1 MILCIVVRQLRIFG
15 VLWSRVTIDGCIL
28 GVLKMENLG
37 EVDCIVM
44 GAGVVGLACARALAK
59 TGREVLVLEAEAR
72 IGEHTSG
79 RNSEV
84 IHAGIYYPQDSL
96 KARLCVEGK
105 HQLYH
110 YLEKH
115 GIGHRRLGKLIVA
128 GSAEELPTLERYRVQ
143 AAGNGVNDLELLD
156 QRQVQQLE
164 PALAGALA
172 GLLSPS
178 TGILD
183 THGYMLALQGDLE
196 AAGGTV
202 AFHAPVSAVGRDGQ
216 GFQVDVGQQYRV
228 SCKWLV
234 NATGLQAWQQ
244 AHNIHEFPE
253 DKIPPCYY
261 AKGHYMTY
269 SGTTPFNRLVY
280 PLAQVGGLGIHLTLD
295 MGGQARFGPDV
306 VWVERPDYRFEQ
318 DMSQKFAA
326 AIRCYWPELDASRLQ
341 AGYVGVRPKLV
352 GPGEPAADFL
362 VQDETQHGFAG
373 LIQLFGI
380 ESPGLTASL
389 ALGDYVLTL
398 LEN

>member
-1 MILCIVVRQLRIFG
+1 
-15 VLWSRVTIDGCIL
+15 
-28 GVLKMENLG
+28 
-37 EVDCIVM
+37 M
-44 GAGVVGLACARALAK
+44 GAGVVGLACARALAR

-105 HQLYH
+105 HQLYR
-110 YLEKH
+110 YLEQH
-115 GIGHRRLGKLIVA
+115 RIGHRRLGKLIVA
-128 GSAEELPTLERYRVQ
+128 GSAAEIPTLERYLVH
-143 AAGNGVNDLELLD
+143 AAENGVADLELLD

-164 PALAGALA
+164 PALSGGVA

-196 AAGGTV
+196 SAGGSL
-202 AFHAPVSAVGRDGQ
+202 AFHAPVSAVYPDEK
-216 GFQVDVGQQYRV
+216 GFQVEVGQQQYRV
-228 SCKWLV
+228 SCQWLV
-234 NATGLQAWQQ
+234 NATGLQAWRT
-244 AHNIHEFPE
+244 AHNIHEYPE

-269 SGTTPFNRLVY
+269 SGPTPFNRLVY
-280 PLAQVGGLGIHLTLD
+280 PLPQAGGLGIHLTLD
-295 MGGQARFGPDV
+295 MGGQSRFGPDV
-306 VWVERPDYRFEQ
+306 VWVESPDYRFEQ
-318 DMSQKFAA
+318 DQTLKFAE
-326 AIRCYWPELDASRLQ
+326 AIRCYWPELDVSRLQ

-352 GPGEPAADFL
+352 GPGEPAADFI

-373 LIQLFGI
+373 LIHLFGI

-389 ALGDYVLTL
+389 AIGDYVLTL
-398 LEN
+398 LEH